1 MIAERI
7 SAHLK
12 SNGIMQGHV
21 ADGIGVH
28 RVTFSN
34 MMAGK
39 RRITAEEYVQICRV
53 LEKPL
58 DFFIDEEK

>member
-1 MIAERI
+1 MIADRI

-12 SNGIMQGHV
+12 SNGITQSHV

-28 RVTFSN
+28 KVTFGN

-58 DFFIDEEK
+58 DFFVEEE

>member
-12 SNGIMQGHV
+12 SNGITQSHV
-21 ADGIGVH
+21 AERIGMH
-28 RVTFSN
+28 RMVFSN

-39 RRITAEEYVQICRV
+39 RRITADEYVQICRV

-58 DFFIDEEK
+58 DFFVEEEQ